1 MFHQNESTF
10 VGHFGF
16 CSACNKLSPLV
27 TANSNSSTAQPLTSS
42 KVSRLKAS
50 IVLYPWE
57 VRFQIKAG
65 EFPLQRIIYKYCT
78 FHIHSLFIIICQYLS
93 LFVII
98 HPPPFA
104 MIWIDLGVSFPI
116 KPNSNCQVA
125 SICLMRIEAALG
137 QSWWSPGGRFTLKY
151 YLNGWT
157 LDPELCRIW
166 YHFTIHIICL
176 NLSLLDCLINLS
188 ICLYKVVHVPSALLT
203 W

>member
-65 EFPLQRIIYKYCT
+65 EFPLQRIIYTYCT
-78 FHIHSLFIIICQYLS
+78 FHIHSLFIIIYHYLS
-93 LFVII
+93 VFII
-98 HPPPFA
+98 MCHYSSTTFRD
-104 MIWIDLGVSFPI
+104 DLDWFGGI
-116 KPNSNCQVA
+116 ISNQTEQQLPSCVHLPHA
-125 SICLMRIEAALG
+125 NRSGSRPKLVE
-137 QSWWSPGGRFTLKY
+137 SWWTFYIEILSQWLDSRPWALQNMVSLYDSY
-151 YLNGWT
+151 YMSQFIT
-157 LDPELCRIW
+157 VR
-166 YHFTIHIICL
+166 
-176 NLSLLDCLINLS
+176 LSYQSFHLL
-188 ICLYKVVHVPSALLT
+188 V
-203 W
+203 